1 MKSNAGL
8 SRLILTNGTSVNL
21 DHQEREQRVKCLLNK
36 LRQGTTTNSQYTDL
50 PTYILRFVH
59 LSYMN
64 MVISCL

>member
-36 LRQGTTTNSQYTDL
+36 LRPGTNSQYTDL